1 MAKHILGSTLAFIA
15 GMLIAILLLVV
26 GIGAATFFIATA
38 TTVDKA
44 ETMIGV
50 NATIKVAIF
59 TLAANATGKT
69 PKPALLGPSKP
80 VVKPVR

>member
-26 GIGAATFFIATA
+26 GLGAAAFFIATA

-50 NATIKVAIF
+50 KFIEPGSELGNK
-59 TLAANATGKT
+59 TLWQ
-69 PKPALLGPSKP
+69 LGTE
-80 VVKPVR
+80 V